1 MIDTRINRN
10 LDAAVNRG
18 LAAAFLVNAQAGQK
32 IMRNAGV
39 PPEVVTRLLRS
50 PQQCRAT
57 DWKR

>member
-1 MIDTRINRN
+1 MIDTRIDRR

-18 LAAAFLVNAQAGQK
+18 LAAAFLVNVHAGLN

-39 PPEVVTRLLRS
+39 PPAVVARVIRS
-50 PQQCRAT
+50 PQACRAT